1 MSSIETRL
9 AAPELVRFVRDTL
22 GCACPDE
29 VVSRTVVEVAM
40 DGLRGLDV
48 GGRLLVRVLPA
59 GERDRLIADFPEAV
73 ERWLSERDRRGF
85 RRLRIVAVDDRPL
98 VLAEVLEAMLA
109 AIVPDDDRVAVHVV
123 SSEVLP
129 TALTVDG

>member
-1 MSSIETRL
+1 VSSIETRP

-22 GCACPDE
+22 GCGCPDE
-29 VVSRTVVEVAM
+29 VVSRTVVEVAT
-40 DGLRGLDV
+40 DGVRGLDV

-59 GERDRLIADFPEAV
+59 ADRDRLITDFPESV

-85 RRLRIVAVDDRPL
+85 RRLRLVAVDDEPAA
-98 VLAEVLEAMLA
+98 VAEVLEAMLA
-109 AIVPDDDRVAVHVV
+109 AIVADDDRVAVHVV

-129 TALTVDG
+129 AVLTADG